1 MLSRNRGHYP
11 KWKSVCFPFLP
22 LPFFPAPAERSGKS
36 SAEEPGPGSAD
47 EAQAF
52 AGAGRRS
59 SQRTVPRVRPAMRTF
74 GLGAAGRE
82 GNASASRVLT
92 RPEDVGVLFAREDGF
107 AYVRD

>member
-1 MLSRNRGHYP
+1 MVYIVVCLSLFSKKPFRFLLPMINTLPLHSKHLACDRYENYVFLTKDNSQGEGCHMLSRYRGHYP

-52 AGAGRRS
+52 AGG
-59 SQRTVPRVRPAMRTF
+59 
-74 GLGAAGRE
+74 
-82 GNASASRVLT
+82 
-92 RPEDVGVLFAREDGF
+92 
-107 AYVRD
+107 